1 MKKKKKKSLA
11 INNLEFLKL
20 LSQYS
25 LSCPKQ
31 FKSLIQNANNNEV
44 NALSE
49 LVLNILHGNLPCDKK
64 KVNIQMRLE

>member
-1 MKKKKKKSLA
+1 MKKRKKSLA

-20 LSQYS
+20 LSKYS
-25 LSCPKQ
+25 VSCPKQ

-49 LVLNILHGNLPCDKK
+49 LFLNILQGNLPCDKK
-64 KVNIQMRLE
+64 KVNIQKRLD